1 LRFATLNGKTVL
13 EVTGNYYAVYPPE
26 RMDANERIRQTFE
39 RPASN
44 LKSNDIEIPNPLR
57 PGPRIRLGG
66 FPPCT
71 GESVRGSV
79 SNDGECR
86 PCVVTGRRLH
96 HNRHRSRFLQ
106 VLPAAE

>member
-1 LRFATLNGKTVL
+1 
-13 EVTGNYYAVYPPE
+13 
-26 RMDANERIRQTFE
+26 M
-39 RPASN
+39 
-44 LKSNDIEIPNPLR
+44 
-57 PGPRIRLGG
+57 
-66 FPPCT
+66 

-106 VLPAAE
+106 VLPAAEQQLQEHPLGFELVFGHGLAYTSSVVFRFWCRSISCTSFGSTFILTRTEASVLRKV